1 MNASKHIPP
10 HKLLNRGNK
19 KKKKKNIHNQY
30 TSYPCQSLFTA
41 ESANKTAH
49 EHQNWTTE
57 EWKKVTWTDESY
69 LIGTSQLIKLKG
81 CAADILVP
89 DTIVHHQGSSRVHT
103 FAGSVLA
110 PSLQPI

>member
-1 MNASKHIPP
+1 MNASKHIPS

-19 KKKKKNIHNQY
+19 KKKKNIYNQY

-57 EWKKVTWTDESY
+57 E
-69 LIGTSQLIKLKG
+69 
-81 CAADILVP
+81 
-89 DTIVHHQGSSRVHT
+89 
-103 FAGSVLA
+103 
-110 PSLQPI
+110 